1 MECFEE
7 EQTQVEEDE
16 RQACNV
22 RLNNVTSEEDRE

>member
-1 MECFEE
+1 MECFQE

-16 RQACNV
+16 RQDCNV